1 MAVSKEI
8 AYLQQNSINHWGIAN
23 DYAEEKFPMVIG
35 KSTIQDGE
43 ELNSHKESYEKGM
56 LLLKLCQDSLKEI
69 EQKVLVLSTEN
80 TLEKFKPT
88 NE

>member
-1 MAVSKEI
+1 MDKNSLEANLKELESIVSKMEQGDM
-8 AYLQQNSINHWGIAN
+8 ALEDSI
-23 DYAEEKFPMVIG
+23 K
-35 KSTIQDGE
+35 
-43 ELNSHKESYEKGM
+43 SYEKGM

-69 EQKVLVLSTEN
+69 EQKVLVLSSEN

>member
-1 MAVSKEI
+1 MINFMDKNSLEANLKELESIVSKMEQGDM
-8 AYLQQNSINHWGIAN
+8 ALEDSI
-23 DYAEEKFPMVIG
+23 K
-35 KSTIQDGE
+35 
-43 ELNSHKESYEKGM
+43 SYEKGM

>member
-1 MAVSKEI
+1 MDKNSLEANLKELESIVSKMEQGDMV
-8 AYLQQNSINHWGIAN
+8 LEDSI
-23 DYAEEKFPMVIG
+23 K
-35 KSTIQDGE
+35 
-43 ELNSHKESYEKGM
+43 SYEKGM

>member
-1 MAVSKEI
+1 MDKNSLEANLKELESIVSKMEQGDM
-8 AYLQQNSINHWGIAN
+8 ALEDSI
-23 DYAEEKFPMVIG
+23 K
-35 KSTIQDGE
+35 
-43 ELNSHKESYEKGM
+43 SYEKGM
-56 LLLKLCQDSLKEI
+56 LLLKLCQDSLREI

>member
-1 MAVSKEI
+1 MEKNSLEANLKELESIVSKMEQGDM
-8 AYLQQNSINHWGIAN
+8 ALEDSI
-23 DYAEEKFPMVIG
+23 K
-35 KSTIQDGE
+35 
-43 ELNSHKESYEKGM
+43 SYEKGM

>member
-1 MAVSKEI
+1 MNKNSLEVNLKELESIVSKMEQGDM
-8 AYLQQNSINHWGIAN
+8 ALEDSI
-23 DYAEEKFPMVIG
+23 K
-35 KSTIQDGE
+35 
-43 ELNSHKESYEKGM
+43 SYEKGM

>member
-1 MAVSKEI
+1 MDKNSLEANLKELESIVSKMEQGDM
-8 AYLQQNSINHWGIAN
+8 ALEDSI
-23 DYAEEKFPMVIG
+23 K
-35 KSTIQDGE
+35 
-43 ELNSHKESYEKGM
+43 SYEKGM
-56 LLLKLCQDSLKEI
+56 LLLKLCQESLKEI

>member
-1 MAVSKEI
+1 MDKNSLEANLKELESIVSKMEQGDM
-8 AYLQQNSINHWGIAN
+8 ALEDSI
-23 DYAEEKFPMVIG
+23 K
-35 KSTIQDGE
+35 
-43 ELNSHKESYEKGM
+43 SYEKGM
-56 LLLKLCQDSLKEI
+56 HLLKLCQDSLKEI

>member
-1 MAVSKEI
+1 MEQGDMALED
-8 AYLQQNSINHWGIAN
+8 SI
-23 DYAEEKFPMVIG
+23 K
-35 KSTIQDGE
+35 
-43 ELNSHKESYEKGM
+43 SYEKGM